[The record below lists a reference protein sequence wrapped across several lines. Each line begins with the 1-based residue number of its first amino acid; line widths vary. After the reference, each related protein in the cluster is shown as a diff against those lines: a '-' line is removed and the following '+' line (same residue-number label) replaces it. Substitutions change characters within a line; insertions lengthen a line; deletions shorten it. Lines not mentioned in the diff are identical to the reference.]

1 MKDTCIL
8 DGKGVV
14 LMDPFK
20 LIIEGKFKEAV
31 EQCSTELE
39 TKLSSPTINT
49 RGFAYLNLGDLDRAL
64 ADFQKAEEV
73 RYQAL
78 PDQTDAYQQEI
89 GMVLWLKGQEQE
101 AASIWY
107 NLVQALTKGKIVF
120 SDMAGGVQN
129 GALLWFAS
137 CYEGL
142 RNYYEPAKK
151 FLEKKVKSPKIRHW
165 PGPIAQYLLKNLSEE
180 ELIQAA
186 TCNESKILED
196 RQLCQAN
203 FYIGAKALANGDKKR
218 FKESMLES
226 VRTGKRSRIEL
237 EYYLAKYELER
248 ASV

>member
-1 MKDTCIL
+1 
-8 DGKGVV
+8 
-14 LMDPFK
+14 MDPFE

-39 TKLSSPTINT
+39 TELSSPTINT
-49 RGFAYLNLGDLDRAL
+49 RGFAYLNLGDLDKAL

-73 RYQAL
+73 RYRVL
-78 PDQTDAYQQEI
+78 PDQTDSYQKEI

-101 AASIWY
+101 AANIWY

-120 SDMAGGVQN
+120 SDLAGGVQS
-129 GALLWFAS
+129 GTLLWFAS

-151 FLEKKVKSPKIRHW
+151 FLEKKAKSSKIRDW
-165 PGPIAQYLLKNLSEE
+165 PGPIAQYLLGISPEE
-180 ELIQAA
+180 ELIHLA
-186 TCNESKILED
+186 TSSTKSEILGD
-196 RQLCQAN
+196 RRLCQAY